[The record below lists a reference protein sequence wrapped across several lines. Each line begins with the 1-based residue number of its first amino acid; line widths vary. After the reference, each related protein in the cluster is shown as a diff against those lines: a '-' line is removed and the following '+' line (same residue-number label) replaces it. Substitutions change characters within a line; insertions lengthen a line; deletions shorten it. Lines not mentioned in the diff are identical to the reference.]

1 LYNQKIYPHI
11 FFVPS
16 RNSWSLLGFLRLFG
30 FGCLSLLVGLV
41 LQLLGCWVSA
51 MLMLP
56 WESGIFIAKNW
67 DLNDLMK
74 N

>member
-1 LYNQKIYPHI
+1 MNTYMYTLDTFVKSKHLSPH
-11 FFVPS
+11 FFAPS

-51 MLMLP
+51 MGKGDFHRQKLG
-56 WESGIFIAKNW
+56 SI
-67 DLNDLMK
+67 
-74 N
+74 